1 MINKPVN
8 LTNKHLELVKNT
20 YRIILTDDVITK
32 QEMTYLRKLYWVV
45 YDQDNVKD
53 HIIVQDLSELA
64 GWTIKNVSK

>member
-1 MINKPVN
+1 MTNKPVN

-20 YRIILTDDVITK
+20 YRIILTDNVITK
-32 QEMTYLRKLYWVV
+32 EEMTYLRKLYWVV
-45 YDQDNVKD
+45 YDKDDVKD

>member
-32 QEMTYLRKLYWVV
+32 EEMTYLRKLYWVV